1 MQDEQEIALCTSC
14 GMCCKGAWFVNI
26 KIAKDEL
33 AKVTQTTKLKPY
45 SKRGNLFSPQP
56 CPELSENGCAVY
68 DSRPIDCHD
77 YECKLLKSLKSSN
90 KQLYECLSDVSQL
103 KHKYGQVSELL
114 RAQATSPSIKTFNL
128 RAELGMFLNSIKTKL
143 HSSND
148 IDEIPTR
155 AQIIQIHDY
164 LKLVNDKFRET
175 KLLAQIIEIMAL
187 IWLKKLR

>member
-1 MQDEQEIALCTSC
+1 
-14 GMCCKGAWFVNI
+14 
-26 KIAKDEL
+26 
-33 AKVTQTTKLKPY
+33 
-45 SKRGNLFSPQP
+45 
-56 CPELSENGCAVY
+56 
-68 DSRPIDCHD
+68 
-77 YECKLLKSLKSSN
+77 
-90 KQLYECLSDVSQL
+90 
-103 KHKYGQVSELL
+103 
-114 RAQATSPSIKTFNL
+114 
-128 RAELGMFLNSIKTKL
+128 MFLNSIKTKL